1 MLTTT
6 MDKEVNPVAFLSRI
20 CATSKGST
28 IDAVGNG
35 KYRVCDKQFTCSEVD
50 GLWKAYEVLRTQEQ
64 RVS

>member
-1 MLTTT
+1 M
-6 MDKEVNPVAFLSRI
+6 AFLSRI

-35 KYRVCDKQFTCSEVD
+35 KYRVCDKEFTCSEVV
-50 GLWKAYEVLRTQEQ
+50 GLWKAYEMLKAKEQ

>member
-1 MLTTT
+1 MT
-6 MDKEVNPVAFLSRI
+6 FLSRI

-35 KYRVCDKQFTCSEVD
+35 KYRVCNKELTCSEVD
-50 GLWKAYEVLRTQEQ
+50 GLWKAYEMLRTQEQ